1 MVHQNPSLTKTVLK
15 PFTISL
21 IILIIERWKGKI
33 DLHLKIQNSST
44 LFLDRFP
51 LQRKRNKFLS
61 KFTLQNKQ

>member
-21 IILIIERWKGKI
+21 IILIIERWKGKT
-33 DLHLKIQNSST
+33 DLHLKIQNSLT

-51 LQRKRNKFLS
+51 LQTQTKQILFKI
-61 KFTLQNKQ
+61 TLQNKQ